1 MKRTF
6 SARRASHG
14 RRIHLHRGF
23 NLVEMLLAL
32 GITAVLLTATM
43 VALDAS
49 FRAYQTTTEVASTHT
64 IGRLAMNRML
74 ALIRTSTEFGP
85 FPLSPKDT
93 FVDSD
98 FIQFRTMEPDGNP
111 GKVMELSYSDTDNAL
126 YVIVDPGEAEEE
138 SYLLL
143 EGVTDCS
150 FTLEYELG
158 RKLHRATIDLT
169 IQPDDNMDVD
179 LDGDNQQVIR
189 LVASAMPRVEA
200 YLE

>member
-6 SARRASHG
+6 FAHRSRHG
-14 RRIHLHRGF
+14 RRTHLRRGF

-43 VALDAS
+43 VALRAS
-49 FRAYQTTTEVASTHT
+49 FMAYQATTEVASTHT

-74 ALIRTSTEFGP
+74 ALIRTSTDFGP

-93 FVDSD
+93 FVDSA
-98 FIQFRTMEPDGNP
+98 FIQFRTVDLEGEPSD
-111 GKVMELSYSDTDNAL
+111 VVELSYSDTDDAL
-126 YVIVDPGEAEEE
+126 YVIVNPGEAEEA

-150 FTLEYELG
+150 FSLEYELG

-179 LDGDNQQVIR
+179 LDGDNQGVIR

-200 YLE
+200 YRD